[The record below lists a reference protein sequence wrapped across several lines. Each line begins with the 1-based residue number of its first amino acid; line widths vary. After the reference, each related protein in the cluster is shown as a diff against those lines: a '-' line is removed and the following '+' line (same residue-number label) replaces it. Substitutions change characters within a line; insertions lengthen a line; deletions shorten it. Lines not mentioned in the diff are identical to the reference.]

1 MNLTMKVTQNVVN
14 PINTPLIKEERI
26 MNLLHQTKILM
37 RYANTKEA
45 RKICKK
51 VGASLRWWHKV
62 KSGGIKEPGIMK
74 IQAIYDELSKHI
86 YSSLDSSHD
95 QGKVVPIKIKVNN
108 RDR

>member
-1 MNLTMKVTQNVVN
+1 
-14 PINTPLIKEERI
+14 

-45 RKICKK
+45 QRICKK
-51 VGASLRWWHKV
+51 VGASFRWWYGV
-62 KSGGIKEPGIMK
+62 KSGQIKEPGIKK

-86 YSSLDSSHD
+86 YSSLDSYYD
-95 QGKVVPIKIKVNN
+95 QSKVVPIKVKVNK

>member
-1 MNLTMKVTQNVVN
+1 MVAQ
-14 PINTPLIKEERI
+14 
-26 MNLLHQTKILM
+26 
-37 RYANTKEA
+37 
-45 RKICKK
+45 
-51 VGASLRWWHKV
+51 S